1 MSALATPLRLNRVE
15 VTTAPVLLSIVIPAY
30 NEGRRIGKAIRRV
43 VDYLAAQPY
52 RSELILVD
60 DGSTDETVDAGVA
73 VWEKLAGQADGVELR
88 VLRNDRN
95 RGKGYSVRQGMLMA
109 RGEWILFTDADLSSP
124 IDQLDRLFAAAQ
136 EDGAD
141 VAIGSR
147 RTDSAEVDQPSL
159 ARTLMSTGFRW
170 MVRLLCVPGY
180 GDTQCGFKLYR
191 RPAGLTIASL
201 QRTSRW
207 SFDVE
212 HLLLADRLGYQ
223 VAEVGVRWSHQ
234 EGSKIRPLWAAFGAV
249 CDLVRMRWNHRKL
262 GHANRPV
269 EYADPPSSVRI
280 GDRVYQTRPS
290 WWPRSKRQRRIP

>member
-124 IDQLDRLFAAAQ
+124 IDQLDRLFG
-136 EDGAD
+136 DGL
-141 VAIGSR
+141 GFSR
-147 RTDSAEVDQPSL
+147 HRS
-159 ARTLMSTGFRW
+159 
-170 MVRLLCVPGY
+170 Y
-180 GDTQCGFKLYR
+180 GV
-191 RPAGLTIASL
+191 
-201 QRTSRW
+201 SRI
-207 SFDVE
+207 E
-212 HLLLADRLGYQ
+212 HLVGRQGVIADKLKGYTTLTRGDSTFADRGQ
-223 VAEVGVRWSHQ
+223 V
-234 EGSKIRPLWAAFGAV
+234 
-249 CDLVRMRWNHRKL
+249 
-262 GHANRPV
+262 
-269 EYADPPSSVRI
+269 
-280 GDRVYQTRPS
+280 
-290 WWPRSKRQRRIP
+290 